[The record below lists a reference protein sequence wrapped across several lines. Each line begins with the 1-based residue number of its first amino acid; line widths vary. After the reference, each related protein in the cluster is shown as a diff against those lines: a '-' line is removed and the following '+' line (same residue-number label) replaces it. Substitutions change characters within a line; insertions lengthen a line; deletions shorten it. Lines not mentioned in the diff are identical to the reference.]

1 MVNAYKQFKDKNFTI
16 LGVSLDKDKSPWL
29 KAIKDDQ
36 LNWTQI
42 SDLAYWN
49 SKAVETFKL
58 ESIPF
63 NILIDPQGKIIA
75 EGLRGEAL
83 EKKLQE
89 VLQ

>member
-1 MVNAYKQFKDKNFTI
+1 LIFRPG
-16 LGVSLDKDKSPWL
+16 LL
-29 KAIKDDQ
+29 
-36 LNWTQI
+36 
-42 SDLAYWN
+42 
-49 SKAVETFKL
+49 EL